1 MVLKKDDAQQLS
13 NIITEEINITESNI
27 ITETALAA
35 PRPLPGAPE
44 DINSIIFSV
53 ISTKT
58 KTFNFFLWKPFVHSF
73 CYLFSIVRSLK
84 RNNFKTCRFH
94 SYI

>member
-13 NIITEEINITESNI
+13 NIITEEGP
-27 ITETALAA
+27 ALAA

-58 KTFNFFLWKPFVHSF
+58 KTFNFFL
-73 CYLFSIVRSLK
+73 
-84 RNNFKTCRFH
+84 
-94 SYI
+94 